1 VPKAKVLLVPKLK
14 PKPPTSHL
22 EDQKR
27 RMEWVRNCK
36 AAEDDDDSLVQV
48 ASKVAKKG
56 EGSQGVWGFLE
67 DDKEPS
73 GDGDGDGAGEEK
85 QKQPEGDG
93 DADEDEQ
100 GYADLARAVPTK
112 FLLQE
117 LAQRCTR

>member
-1 VPKAKVLLVPKLK
+1 MLTPHQHPTILALLKRKRVEL
-14 PKPPTSHL
+14 L
-22 EDQKR
+22 EA
-27 RMEWVRNCK
+27 EWEEEAAAWD